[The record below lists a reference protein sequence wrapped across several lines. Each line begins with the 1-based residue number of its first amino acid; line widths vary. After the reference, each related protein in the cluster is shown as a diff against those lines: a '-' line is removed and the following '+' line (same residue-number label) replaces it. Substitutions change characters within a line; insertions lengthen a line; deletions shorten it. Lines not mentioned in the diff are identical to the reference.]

1 MSDQADPAQGANEG
15 NAKGNSTQV
24 PEVLADAQSR
34 LENIYE
40 RLDVSEDARQR
51 LAQPYRLLQFSIPV
65 RMDNGALRVF
75 QGWRVQY
82 DVTRGPAKGGIRFHP
97 DVNADEVTALSFWMA
112 IKCAAVDLPY
122 GGGKGGVQCNPKEL
136 SRMELERLSRG
147 YMRGVYEFVGPDV
160 DIPAPDVN
168 TDATVMGWMED
179 EHALIARRQL
189 PAVITGKPVG
199 LGGSL
204 GRVESTGEG
213 ALQVLNI
220 WAGKQKK
227 KPKKLTVAVQGFGNA
242 GYHFARAAEAQG
254 YQVVAVSD
262 SKCTVYSADG
272 LDVEAVHEGKKKGT
286 LKPHCKGKKGQGEI
300 LQRDDILSLDVD
312 ILVLAALENAIHED
326 NVSAVQASLILEIAN
341 GPVSSKAD
349 AALEERKVTVIP
361 DVLANTG
368 GVIVSYFEWIQ
379 NRTGD
384 YWSAEEVSERLEQR
398 IRKQADM
405 IFKLAD
411 EEKVNLRTATYMQGI
426 RRITEAMDN
435 RGSQRYFNGE
445 N

>member
-1 MSDQADPAQGANEG
+1 MSEEDK
-15 NAKGNSTQV
+15 AKGTSAEV
-24 PEVLADAQSR
+24 PAVLADAQSR
-34 LENIYE
+34 LENIYQ
-40 RLDVSEDARQR
+40 RLDVSDDARQR
-51 LAQPYRLLQFSIPV
+51 LAHPHRLLQFSIPV
-65 RMDNGALRVF
+65 RMDDGSLRVF
-75 QGWRVQY
+75 QGWRVHY
-82 DVTRGPAKGGIRFHP
+82 DITRGPAKGGIRFHP
-97 DVNADEVTALSFWMA
+97 DVNADEVTALSFWMS

-147 YMRGVYEFVGPDV
+147 YIRGVYEFVGPDI

-179 EHALIARRQL
+179 EHNSIARRQL
-189 PAVITGKPVG
+189 PGVITGKPVG
-199 LGGSL
+199 LGGSQ
-204 GRVESTGEG
+204 GRVEATGEG

-220 WAGKQKK
+220 WADKHKK

-262 SKCTVYSADG
+262 SRCTVYSADG
-272 LDVEAVHEGKKKGT
+272 LDVKAVHEGKKKGS
-286 LKPHCKGKKGQGEI
+286 LKPHCKGKKDQGKI
-300 LQRDDILSLDVD
+300 LERDDVLALDVD

-326 NVSAVQASLILEIAN
+326 NVADVKAPVILEIAN

-349 AALEERKVTVIP
+349 AKLEERNITVIP

-384 YWSAEEVSERLEQR
+384 YWAADKVSERLEQR
-398 IRKQADM
+398 IREQAEL
-405 IFKLAD
+405 IFQLSID
-411 EEKVNLRTATYMQGI
+411 EKVNLRTATYMQGI

-435 RGSQRYFNGE
+435 RGSQRYFTGDQ
-445 N
+445 